1 MVSFKVNMC
10 GVEYMEGQSINLM
23 GYPHVHQVG
32 MMLLICI
39 RGLSIGEGLLTQ
51 LIVTMTKNNAPT

>member
-1 MVSFKVNMC
+1 
-10 GVEYMEGQSINLM
+10 MEAQSINLM

-39 RGLSIGEGLLTQ
+39 RGLSIVEGLLTQ
-51 LIVTMTKNNAPT
+51 LIATMTKNNAPM